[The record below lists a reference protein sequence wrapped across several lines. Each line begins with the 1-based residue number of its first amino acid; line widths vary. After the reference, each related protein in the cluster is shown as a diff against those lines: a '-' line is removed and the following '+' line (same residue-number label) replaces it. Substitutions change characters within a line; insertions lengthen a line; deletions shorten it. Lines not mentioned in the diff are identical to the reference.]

1 MDNSGADVCEL
12 ERFTYAQAR
21 QYIDERPAIIVPLG
35 GCEPFGGVGA
45 LGVESYCAEGI
56 AKELSLRCDVLT
68 VPVIPFGCSTPFI
81 GFAGAAG
88 LKPRTFVN
96 MLCDILH
103 AYIFQGVK
111 KIFLVNAA
119 PFSREPA
126 AEAAKRLMSAHPR
139 VTVLLFDINTIL
151 RGDVKGGGGD
161 SGAIN
166 VKPSSKSHINN
177 RDNTGFCFDRDDAL
191 LLSIYA
197 YLRQEN
203 FEGID
208 QVVKKN
214 IREEQYRTWK
224 KRGADPQKLRKLFP
238 DGLLLPPDFDINSA
252 INSERGGENFLRIV
266 ELLQKEIDN
275 IL

>member
-1 MDNSGADVCEL
+1 MDNSGAGVREL
-12 ERFTYAQAR
+12 ERITYLQAR
-21 QYIDERPAIIVPLG
+21 RFIDERAAMIVPLG

-45 LGVESYCAEGI
+45 LGVESYCAVGI
-56 AKELSLRCDVLT
+56 AKELSLRCGVLT
-68 VPVIPFGCSTPFI
+68 APVVPFGCSTPFI

-103 AYIFQGVK
+103 AYIFQGVE

-139 VTVLLFDINTIL
+139 VTVLLFDINTVL
-151 RGDVKGGGGD
+151 KEDVKGGVGEGG
-161 SGAIN
+161 GIN
-166 VKPSSKSHINN
+166 VKPNGKSQLKNM
-177 RDNTGFCFDRDDAL
+177 DTGFCFDRDDAL

-197 YLRQEN
+197 YLRQEK
-203 FEGID
+203 FDGVD
-208 QVVKKN
+208 KVVKKN
-214 IREEQYRTWK
+214 VREEQYRTWK
-224 KRGADPQKLRKLFP
+224 KRGMDPQKLRKLFP
-238 DGLLLPPDFDINSA
+238 DGLLLPQDVDINSA
-252 INSERGGENFLRIV
+252 INSERGGENFQRII

>member
-1 MDNSGADVCEL
+1 MGNTGDNVREL
-12 ERFTYAQAR
+12 ERLTYTQAR
-21 QYIDERPAIIVPLG
+21 QFIDGRPAVIVPLG
-35 GCEPFGGVGA
+35 GCEPFGGVGT
-45 LGVESYCAEGI
+45 LGVESYCAAGI
-56 AKELSLRCDVLT
+56 AKELSLRCGVLT
-68 VPVIPFGCSTPFI
+68 APVVPFGCSTPFI

-88 LKPRTFVN
+88 LKPRTFIN
-96 MLCDILH
+96 MLCDIIH
-103 AYIFQGVK
+103 AYIFQGVE

-126 AEAAKRLMSAHPR
+126 AEAAKRLMAAHLR
-139 VTVLLFDINTIL
+139 VTVLLFDINTVL
-151 RGDVKGGGGD
+151 RGDIKGGGGD
-161 SGAIN
+161 GGGISA
-166 VKPSSKSHINN
+166 KPDGKSQLK
-177 RDNTGFCFDRDDAL
+177 DMDTGFDRDDAL

-203 FEGID
+203 FDGIG

-214 IREEQYRTWK
+214 IREEQYRTWR

-238 DGLLLPPDFDINSA
+238 DGLLLPQGVDINSA
-252 INSERGGENFLRIV
+252 VSLERGGENFLRIV

>member
-1 MDNSGADVCEL
+1 MDNSGAGVCEL
-12 ERFTYAQAR
+12 ERLTYLRAR

-45 LGVESYCAEGI
+45 LGVESYCAAGI
-56 AKELSLRCDVLT
+56 AKELSLRCGVLAA
-68 VPVIPFGCSTPFI
+68 PVIPFGCSTPFI

-103 AYIFQGVK
+103 AYIFQGVE

-119 PFSREPA
+119 PFSGEPA

-139 VTVLLFDINTIL
+139 VTVLLFDINTVL

-161 SGAIN
+161 SGGIN
-166 VKPSSKSHINN
+166 VKPGGKSQQKDI
-177 RDNTGFCFDRDDAL
+177 DTGFCFDRDDAL
-191 LLSIYA
+191 LLSVYA
-197 YLRQEN
+197 YLRQEK
-203 FEGID
+203 FDGID

-238 DGLLLPPDFDINSA
+238 DGLLLPQDVDINTI

>member
-1 MDNSGADVCEL
+1 MGNTGDNVREL
-12 ERFTYAQAR
+12 ERLTYVQAR
-21 QYIDERPAIIVPLG
+21 RFIDERPAIIVPLG

-45 LGVESYCAEGI
+45 LGVESYCAAGI
-56 AKELSLRCDVLT
+56 AKELSLRCGVLAA
-68 VPVIPFGCSTPFI
+68 PVIPFGCSTPFI

-103 AYIFQGVK
+103 AYIFQGVE

-119 PFSREPA
+119 PFSGEPA

-139 VTVLLFDINTIL
+139 VTVLLFDINTVL

-161 SGAIN
+161 NGCIN
-166 VKPSSKSHINN
+166 VKPSGKSQQKDI
-177 RDNTGFCFDRDDAL
+177 DTGFCLDRDDAL

-203 FEGID
+203 FDGID